1 MNRSK
6 KTFLTGLNFDDSF
19 YAHRKEDT
27 IDALNAKVVTS
38 DEGKAG
44 SLSNVFGNRLVSNQF
59 LDRFAFP
66 KVIGTYEDSNTNDLY
81 YFIKDDNESYIFK
94 YDVSDNFV
102 YLVLRDQDFNDGYTL
117 NFSKSKP
124 VTGVYYVD
132 KLLYWTGPDG
142 REPSRINVDRAIK
155 MHHAGYV
162 TDETAYTDKLSK
174 HLVTVIRKPPM
185 LPLVIEA
192 QTDTSRD
199 TTFLKSRSLT
209 FAYRYIYKD
218 GETSV
223 FSPSSD
229 TYPNQDVDNSNH
241 KTTKKIKVSFPFGEA
256 DTYGISDDV
265 DKVQFAVKFDNDTSY
280 FIWKEFDRDRD
291 SSLFTSQTRSVA
303 GVMNGSFYNDVLG
316 RSVSDSN
323 SIKLY
328 DTVPIEAQA
337 LTVARNRLFLGNFK
351 EGRVNPRSLTESDM
365 TVSVDRRVLNTSTF
379 NQTTRNDG
387 GIRGFSSSSAY
398 QVGIAFYDFA
408 GRTGGVLTNDSLKV
422 ITQERD
428 LSLYVYNKSIKYSFG
443 SNINTAIPDWATHY
457 SILRTKNLTKDFSLT
472 NLVDSIRYYRFDSSG
487 SFTVNVENVD
497 DDGVPNGSFSDNEH
511 TDFSPDHE
519 GVAIGLGDLTSFKQ
533 GYSFQQGDRIKVLTG
548 TDIYEF
554 AITGIYGKYVT
565 VNLVDLNGINY
576 FNVASLAN
584 KDYKFVYEIYSPHK
598 QQENEF
604 FYEVKRYKVV
614 NPGLSNRSLQTIHQD
629 LPGDVYLKSREADTS
644 TVEPFVWE
652 SEDNTAND
660 NEQPVKNGS
669 IHYVDNASFYGSGLN
684 DAVSNAGVTTST
696 ETQDKRIDIQ
706 ITSTSSTGD
715 KIKWSVRNRNQRMNS
730 ANYSYGGSSGTT
742 ITAGTPITLLNG
754 VTISFASNTGHTLN
768 DRWTINLKT
777 EANASNNEMEEHTYQ
792 LYSSPPNGIILSG
805 SKIDFSYYEKEN
817 RWPASDRIT
826 DFDFTIQ
833 PSAITQNYNSLEEL
847 FWETSFGSSFNN
859 RFPFDRIYFRR
870 GTVTTGGN
878 GGKNQIYILDTT
890 SDSSTATWPSGSDV
904 TAVHMILKSKEEQGN
919 EGEGRVESKGTL
931 KIDEPDDYSYSTEL
945 MNPSDDYFL
954 NWVQITGRPNLVPDD
969 VSSQNKVTG
978 ITFSETKIPG
988 SKVNGLSKF
997 SALDEDRLDEVTGP
1011 IRKLTLTTK
1020 TQSTG
1025 TVMLAISENES
1036 TAIYLGESQ
1045 LQGASSGN
1053 QFLAVSKNVI
1063 GTKNTLQGSFGTIN
1077 PESVVTNEG
1086 RAFWFDAKNST
1097 VVRYTGEGLMPIGN
1111 LKMKTYFREKAKE
1124 VFKNN
1129 TIVPATFDDFNNE
1142 YILTFPSHEET
1153 TIVLQSDAEFELN
1166 PSEDFTNPANEALN
1180 GTIPVSIVSPWGITK
1195 YVQFTNGV
1203 GTIVFDSEYKF
1214 QIPSNFLQYPTNN
1227 STITVANSTGTPF
1240 TTSTSN
1246 GITLHSI
1253 GTGGLTISN
1262 VFDDVSAV
1270 VLNLTRVNDP
1280 LTGNIVVEVSRFYT
1294 ETSDL
1299 EYSYDQGSVATP
1311 LLFDTNNQIT
1321 TDDDSYQATF
1331 SASNGSVSIPL
1342 KSNTY
1347 WGLGEDN
1354 INDGCFYVDNETFE
1368 DPEQIPV
1375 GNISISGAQTNTDS
1389 EGNVIAYD
1397 PATFTVT
1404 ISGIEDNIDKIILDS
1419 RPRRTP
1425 LISTSEPSGLSQTG
1439 ATLNASILN
1448 DGAGDT
1454 SAYGFV
1460 WSLTNTSPTISD
1472 ASGTTVITTAT
1483 SLSGSVSYST
1493 DLTGLTAGDLIYY
1506 QAYITTDL
1514 GTFYSGVATHTTAA
1528 ATITAPTVTT
1538 GIFKDSDNSIAGSV
1552 TDNGGD
1558 TAGVNG
1564 ITEIG
1569 FVLSISNTTPSLD
1582 DSSGTFSVTVS
1593 TSNITGFPHLFKRTD
1608 LLLIS
1613 STTYYF
1619 RAYAK
1624 NSAGTAYGSV
1634 TSATTAAQN
1643 GSISGVSKNSPS
1655 SLGSS
1660 GGTVSFRFAKST
1672 DGGGTASG
1680 TASIKILAGGTTIV
1694 ATRSVLLNITGS
1706 YQDRDI
1712 IVPSNSSSSS
1722 RFLTFQ
1728 LLSFDPSSMNDT
1740 GQTLPISIPGGGIT
1754 QSGSSG
1760 TGGGSSGNDG
1770 LQQQQ

>member
-6 KTFLTGLNFDDSF
+6 KTFITGLNFDDSF

-44 SLSNVFGNRLVSNQF
+44 SLSNVFGNRLISNQF

-81 YFIKDDNESYIFK
+81 YFIKDDIESYIFK

-162 TDETAYTDKLSK
+162 TGETAYTDKLSK
-174 HLVTVIRKPPM
+174 SLVTVIRKPPM
-185 LPLVIEA
+185 LPLVTEA
-192 QTDTSRD
+192 QTDAARD

-229 TYPNQDVDNSNH
+229 IYPNQDVDDSNQ

-256 DTYGISDDV
+256 ETYGISDDI

-291 SSLFTSQTRSVA
+291 STLFTTQNRSVS
-303 GVMNGSFYNDVLG
+303 GVITGDFYNDVLG

-328 DTVPIEAQA
+328 DTVPVEAQA

-351 EGRVNPRSLTESDM
+351 EGRVNPRSLTDSDM
-365 TVSVDRRVLNTSTF
+365 SVSVDRRTLNTSTF
-379 NQTTRNDG
+379 NQTIRNDG
-387 GIRGFSSSSAY
+387 GVRGFSSSSAY
-398 QVGIAFYDFA
+398 QIGIAFYDFA
-408 GRTGGVLTNDSLKV
+408 GRSGGVLTNDSLKV
-422 ITQERD
+422 ITQERT
-428 LSLYVYNKSIKYSFG
+428 LSLSSYNKAIKYSFG
-443 SNINTAIPDWATHY
+443 PNINTAIPDWATHY

-472 NLVDSIRYYRFDSSG
+472 NLIDSVRYYRFDSSG

-497 DDGVPNGSFSDNEH
+497 ENDVPNGSFSDNEH

-533 GYSFQQGDRIKVLTG
+533 GYSFQQGDRIKILTG

-554 AITGIYGKYVT
+554 AITGVFGKYVT
-565 VNLVDLNGINY
+565 VNLVDLNGLNF
-576 FNVASLAN
+576 FNTASLAN
-584 KDYKFVYEIYSPHK
+584 KDYRFVYEIYSPHK

-604 FYEVKRYKVV
+604 FYEAKRYKVV
-614 NPGLSNRSLQTIHQD
+614 NAGKSNRHLQSLHED
-629 LPGDVYLKSREADTS
+629 LRGDIYLKNRAADTS
-644 TVEPFVWE
+644 NVEPFVWE
-652 SEDNTAND
+652 SSDSTAND
-660 NEQPVKNGS
+660 NEQPIKYDH
-669 IHYVDNASFYGSGLN
+669 IKYVDKVSFYGTGLN
-684 DAVSNAGVTTST
+684 DAVSNAGSST
-696 ETQDKRIDIQ
+696 AITATDDKRIDIK
-706 ITSTSSTGD
+706 IVSTGTQD
-715 KIKWSVRNRNQRMNS
+715 KIKWAIRERNQRMNS
-730 ANYSYGGSSGTT
+730 ANYSYGGTTGTA
-742 ITAGTPITLLNG
+742 ISAGSAITLLTG
-754 VTISFASNTGHTLN
+754 VTITFDSATGHTLN
-768 DRWTINLKT
+768 DRWTLSVKANLDSGSDT
-777 EANASNNEMEEHTYQ
+777 MEERTFQ
-792 LYSSPPNGIILSG
+792 IYSSPPNGVILTG
-805 SKIDFSYYEKEN
+805 SEIDFSYYERK
-817 RWPASDRIT
+817 SDSRIV
-826 DFDFTIQ
+826 DFDIKAM
-833 PSAITQNYNSLEEL
+833 PGSITQNYSNLEEL
-847 FWETSFGSSFNN
+847 FWETSFGVSFNG
-859 RFPFDRIYFRR
+859 RFSFDRIYFRR
-870 GTVTTGGN
+870 GTVTKDGN
-878 GGKNQIYILDTT
+878 GGKNQIYILNTTADTAT
-890 SDSSTATWPSGSDV
+890 PTWPSGVDP
-904 TAVHMILKSKEEQGN
+904 TTVHMILRSQREQDN
-919 EGEGRVESKGTL
+919 EGERRVTSKGTI
-931 KIDEPDDYSYSTEL
+931 KIDERDNYSYSTEL

-1011 IRKLTLTTK
+1011 LRKLTLTTK

-1053 QFLAVSKNVI
+1053 QFLSVSKSVI

-1097 VVRYTGEGLMPIGN
+1097 VVRYTGEGLMPIGD

-1142 YILTFPSHEET
+1142 YIITFPSHEET
-1153 TIVLQSDAEFELN
+1153 TIVLQQDAEFESN

-1180 GTIPVSIVSPWGITK
+1180 GIIPVSIVAPWGITK

-1214 QIPSNFLQYPTNN
+1214 SVPSNFLQYPTNN
-1227 STITVANSTGTPF
+1227 TTITVSNSSGTPF
-1240 TTSTSN
+1240 TATTSGSVTTYSK
-1246 GITLHSI
+1246 

-1262 VFDDVSAV
+1262 VFDDASAV
-1270 VLNLTRVNDP
+1270 ILNLERLFEP
-1280 LTGNIVVEVSRFYT
+1280 LTGDIVIELPRVYT
-1294 ETSDL
+1294 ETSAL
-1299 EYSYDQGSVATP
+1299 EYSYHDGSNPTP
-1311 LLFDTNNQIT
+1311 LLFNTNNTIT
-1321 TDDDSYQATF
+1321 TDDDIHQATF
-1331 SASNGSVSIPL
+1331 SASNGTVIVPL
-1342 KSNTY
+1342 KSNVH
-1347 WGLGEDN
+1347 WGLGEDDV
-1354 INDGCFYVDNETFE
+1354 NDGCFYVDNETFE
-1368 DPEQIPV
+1368 DPDQIPV
-1375 GNISISGAQTNTDS
+1375 ANLVVGGAQNNTDS
-1389 EGNVIAYD
+1389 NGTIIAYD
-1397 PATFTVT
+1397 PGTFTVT
-1404 ISGIEDNIDKIILDS
+1404 VSGITDNIDKIILDS
-1419 RPRRTP
+1419 RPRTTP
-1425 LISTSEPSGLSQTG
+1425 LISTSEPTGLSQTG
-1439 ATLNASILN
+1439 VTLNASILN
-1448 DGAGDT
+1448 DGAGET

-1460 WSLTNTSPTISD
+1460 WSLTNISPTISD
-1472 ASGTTVITTAT
+1472 SSGTTVITTAT

-1493 DLTGLTAGDLIYY
+1493 DLTGLSSGDLVYY

-1514 GTFYSGVATHTTAA
+1514 GTFYSGVETHTTASA
-1528 ATITAPTVTT
+1528 SITAPTVTT
-1538 GIFKDSDNSIAGSV
+1538 GIYKDSDNSITGNV
-1552 TDNGGD
+1552 TANGGD

-1564 ITEIG
+1564 ITEMG
-1569 FVLSISNTTPSLD
+1569 FVYSASNTTPTLD
-1582 DSSGTFSVTVS
+1582 DSSGTSSVS
-1593 TSNITGFPHLFKRTD
+1593 NPTSNITGFPHFLERTN

-1634 TSATTAAQN
+1634 VSGTTAAPN

-1655 SLGSS
+1655 SLGKN
-1660 GGTVSFRFAKST
+1660 GGTVSFRFTKST
-1672 DGGGTASG
+1672 DGGATATG
-1680 TASIKILAGGTTIV
+1680 GATIKILAGGTTIV
-1694 ATRSVLLNITGS
+1694 ASRSVMFHVSGS

-1712 IVPSNSSSSS
+1712 TIPSNLSSSN
-1722 RFLTFQ
+1722 RTLTFQ
-1728 LLSFDPSSMNDT
+1728 LTEFDPSSLNDT
-1740 GQTLPISIPGGGIT
+1740 GLSLPLGIPGGSVNQAG
-1754 QSGSSG
+1754 QSGN
-1760 TGGGSSGNDG
+1760 GGDG
-1770 LQQQQ
+1770 IDGPGGQVG

>member
-44 SLSNVFGNRLVSNQF
+44 SLSNVFGNRLISNQF

-81 YFIKDDNESYIFK
+81 YFIKDDVESYIFK

-174 HLVTVIRKPPM
+174 SLVTVIRKPPM
-185 LPLVIEA
+185 LPLATEA
-192 QTDTSRD
+192 KTDVSRD

-229 TYPNQDVDNSNH
+229 IYPNQDVDDSNH

-256 DTYGISDDV
+256 ESYGISDDI

-291 SSLFTSQTRSVA
+291 STLFATQTRSA
-303 GVMNGSFYNDVLG
+303 SGVITGDFYNDVLG

-328 DTVPIEAQA
+328 DTVPVEAQA
-337 LTVARNRLFLGNFK
+337 LTIARNRLFLGNFK
-351 EGRVNPRSLTESDM
+351 EGRVNPRSLTSSDM
-365 TVSVDRRVLNTSTF
+365 TVSVDRRILNTSTF
-379 NQTTRNDG
+379 NQTVRNDG

-408 GRTGGVLTNDSLKV
+408 GRSGGVLTNDSLKV
-422 ITQERD
+422 VTQERT
-428 LSLYVYNKSIKYSFG
+428 LSLSTYNKSIKYSFG

-472 NLVDSIRYYRFDSSG
+472 NLIDSVRYYRFDSSG

-497 DDGVPNGSFSDNEH
+497 DNGVPNGSFSDNEY

-533 GYSFQQGDRIKVLTG
+533 GYSFQQADRVKILTG

-554 AITGIYGKYVT
+554 AITGTFGKYVT
-565 VNLVDLNGINY
+565 VNLVDLNGTNY

-584 KDYKFVYEIYSPHK
+584 KDYRFVYEIYSPHK

-604 FYEVKRYKVV
+604 FYEAKRYKVV
-614 NPGLSNRSLQTIHQD
+614 NAGKSNRHLQTLHDD
-629 LPGDVYLKSREADTS
+629 LRGDIYLKSREADTS
-644 TVEPFVWE
+644 TVDPFVWE
-652 SEDNTAND
+652 SEDSTAND
-660 NEQPVKNGS
+660 NEQPVK
-669 IHYVDNASFYGSGLN
+669 HADTKYVEKVSFYGTGLN
-684 DAVSNAGVTTST
+684 DAASNAGVTTSN
-696 ETQDKRIDIQ
+696 ETQDKRIDIK
-706 ITSTSSTGD
+706 IVSTGTQD
-715 KIKWSVRNRNQRMNS
+715 KIKWAIRQRSQRMNT
-730 ANYSYGGSSGTT
+730 ANYAYGGTTGTA
-742 ITAGTPITLLNG
+742 ITAGQPITLLNG
-754 VTISFASNTGHTLN
+754 VTITFDAATGHTLN
-768 DRWTINLKT
+768 DRWTINVKT
-777 EANASNNEMEEHTYQ
+777 DLDAGGDTMEERTFQ
-792 LYSSPPNGIILSG
+792 IYSSPPNGIILAG
-805 SKIDFSYYEKEN
+805 SEIDLSYYERK
-817 RWPASDRIT
+817 SDSRIV
-826 DFDFTIQ
+826 DFDFKVL
-833 PSAITQNYNSLEEL
+833 PDNITQNYPNLEEL
-847 FWETSFGSSFNN
+847 FWETSFGSSFNGK
-859 RFPFDRIYFRR
+859 FSFDRIYFRR

-878 GGKNQIYILDTT
+878 GGKNQIYILNTTADTAT
-890 SDSSTATWPSGSDV
+890 PTWPSGADI
-904 TAVHMILKSKEEQGN
+904 TAVHMILRSQREQAV
-919 EGEGRVESKGTL
+919 ETARRVTSKGNI
-931 KIDEPDDYSYSTEL
+931 KIDEPDNYSYSTEL

-1011 IRKLTLTTK
+1011 LRKLTLTTK

-1053 QFLAVSKNVI
+1053 QFLSVSKSVI

-1097 VVRYTGEGLMPIGN
+1097 VVRYTGEGLMPIGD

-1124 VFKNN
+1124 VFRNDS
-1129 TIVPATFDDFNNE
+1129 IVPATFDDFNNE

-1153 TIVLQSDAEFELN
+1153 TIVLQQDAEFESN

-1180 GTIPVSIVSPWGITK
+1180 GIIPVSIVSPWGITK

-1214 QIPSNFLQYPTNN
+1214 SVPSNFLQYPTNN
-1227 STITVANSTGTPF
+1227 TTITVANSSGTPF
-1240 TTSTSN
+1240 TTATS
-1246 GITLHSI
+1246 GGVTVYSI

-1270 VLNLTRVNDP
+1270 ILNLERLLDP
-1280 LTGNIVVEVSRFYT
+1280 LTGDIIIELPRVYT
-1294 ETSDL
+1294 ETSSL
-1299 EYSYDQGSVATP
+1299 EYSYDQGSNPTP
-1311 LLFDTNNQIT
+1311 LLFNTNNTIT
-1321 TDDDSYQATF
+1321 TDDDIHQATF
-1331 SASNGSVSIPL
+1331 SASNGTVIVPL
-1342 KSNTY
+1342 KSNVY
-1347 WGLGEDN
+1347 WGLGEDD

-1368 DPEQIPV
+1368 DPDQIPV
-1375 GNISISGAQTNTDS
+1375 GNLVVGGAQSNTDS
-1389 EGNVIAYD
+1389 NGNIIAYD
-1397 PATFTVT
+1397 PSTFTVT
-1404 ISGIEDNIDKIILDS
+1404 VSGITDNIDKIILDS
-1419 RPRRTP
+1419 RPRTTP
-1425 LISTSEPSGLSQTG
+1425 LISTSAPSGLSQTG
-1439 ATLNASILN
+1439 VTLNASILN
-1448 DGAGDT
+1448 DGAGQT

-1472 ASGTTVITTAT
+1472 SSGTTVITTAT
-1483 SLSGSVSYST
+1483 SLSEAVSYST

-1514 GTFYSGVATHTTAA
+1514 GTFYSGVQVHETAA
-1528 ATITAPTVTT
+1528 ANITAPTVTT
-1538 GIFKDSDNSIAGSV
+1538 DNFETSDNSIIGTV
-1552 TDNGGD
+1552 TANGGD
-1558 TAGVNG
+1558 TAGTNG

-1569 FVLSISNTTPSLD
+1569 FVYSNTNTTPTIGQ
-1582 DSSGTFSVTVS
+1582 SGTTQVS
-1593 TSNITGFPHLFKRTD
+1593 NPTSNINGFPHIFKRSS

-1613 STTYYF
+1613 SQTYYF

-1624 NSAGTAYGSV
+1624 NSVGTSYGSV
-1634 TSATTAAQN
+1634 VSTSTPAQP
-1643 GSISGVSKNSPS
+1643 GQISGVSKNSPS
-1655 SLGSS
+1655 NLPTNGGNVSFRFNKSTTSTNAAQGTFSIKVLHGNSIVVSRTGSINVTGPYQDVNISVPSNTGTSSRTLTFSLTAFNPSSMNGTGQSLPLTIPGGSVTQFAGGSS
-1660 GGTVSFRFAKST
+1660 GG
-1672 DGGGTASG
+1672 GG
-1680 TASIKILAGGTTIV
+1680 
-1694 ATRSVLLNITGS
+1694 
-1706 YQDRDI
+1706 
-1712 IVPSNSSSSS
+1712 
-1722 RFLTFQ
+1722 
-1728 LLSFDPSSMNDT
+1728 
-1740 GQTLPISIPGGGIT
+1740 
-1754 QSGSSG
+1754 
-1760 TGGGSSGNDG
+1760 GGGSSP
-1770 LQQQQ
+1770 

>member
-185 LPLVIEA
+185 LPLVTEA
-192 QTDTSRD
+192 QTDATRD

-229 TYPNQDVDNSNH
+229 TYPNQDVDDSNH

-256 DTYGISDDV
+256 ESYGISDDI

-291 SSLFTSQTRSVA
+291 SSLFATQTRSVS
-303 GVMNGSFYNDVLG
+303 GVITGDFYNDVLG
-316 RSVSDSN
+316 RAVSDSN
-323 SIKLY
+323 SVKLY

-337 LTVARNRLFLGNFK
+337 LTIARNRLFLGNFK
-351 EGRVNPRSLTESDM
+351 EGRVNPRSLTSSDM
-365 TVSVDRRVLNTSTF
+365 TVSVDRRILNTSTF
-379 NQTTRNDG
+379 NQTVRNDG

-398 QVGIAFYDFA
+398 QLGIAFYDFA
-408 GRTGGVLTNDSLKV
+408 GRSGGVLTNDSLKV
-422 ITQERD
+422 ITQERT
-428 LSLYVYNKSIKYSFG
+428 LSLSSYNKAIKYSFG
-443 SNINTAIPDWATHY
+443 SSINTAIPDWATHY

-472 NLVDSIRYYRFDSSG
+472 NLIDSIRYYRFDSSG
-487 SFTVNVENVD
+487 SYTVNVENVD
-497 DDGVPNGSFSDNEH
+497 ENGVPNGSFSDNEY

-519 GVAIGLGDLTSFKQ
+519 GIAIGLGDLTSFKQ

-548 TDIYEF
+548 SDVYEF
-554 AITGIYGKYVT
+554 AITGTFGKYVT

-576 FNVASLAN
+576 FNAASLAN

-614 NPGLSNRSLQTIHQD
+614 NAGKSNRRLQTLHDD
-629 LPGDVYLKSREADTS
+629 LRGDIYLKSRAADTS
-644 TVEPFVWE
+644 TVEPFTWE

-660 NEQPVKNGS
+660 NEQPVKNAS
-669 IHYVDNASFYGSGLN
+669 IHYVDKVSFYGSGLN
-684 DAVSNAGVTTST
+684 DATSNAGVTTST
-696 ETQDKRIDIQ
+696 VTQDKRIDIK
-706 ITSTSSTGD
+706 IVSTGTQD
-715 KIKWSVRNRNQRMNS
+715 KIKWAVRNRNQRMNS
-730 ANYSYGGSSGTT
+730 ANYSYGGTSGTT
-742 ITAGTPITLLNG
+742 ITAGQAITLLNG
-754 VTISFASNTGHTLN
+754 VTITFDAATGHTLN

-792 LYSSPPNGIILSG
+792 LYSSPPNGIILGG
-805 SKIDFSYYEKEN
+805 SKIDFSYYEKKKRN
-817 RWPASDRIT
+817 LASDQIKE
-826 DFDFTIQ
+826 FDFTVNPDQ
-833 PSAITQNYNSLEEL
+833 ITQNYDSLEEL
-847 FWETSFGSSFNN
+847 FWETNFGSSFNGKFN
-859 RFPFDRIYFRR
+859 FNNIYFRR

-878 GGKNQIYILDTT
+878 GGKNQIYILNTTADT
-890 SDSSTATWPSGSDV
+890 STPTWPQGSDV
-904 TAVHMILKSKEEQGN
+904 TAVHMILKSEREQSN
-919 EGEGRVESKGTL
+919 ETEGRVNSKGTL
-931 KIDEPDDYSYSTEL
+931 KIDEPDDYSYATEL

-1011 IRKLTLTTK
+1011 LRKLTLTTK

-1053 QFLAVSKNVI
+1053 QFLTVSKSVI

-1097 VVRYTGEGLMPIGN
+1097 VVRYTGEGLMPIGD

-1124 VFKNN
+1124 VFKNDS
-1129 TIVPATFDDFNNE
+1129 IVPATFDDFNNE

-1153 TIVLQSDAEFELN
+1153 TIVLQQDAEFESN

-1180 GTIPVSIVSPWGITK
+1180 GIIPVSIVSPWGITK

-1214 QIPSNFLQYPTNN
+1214 SVPSNFLQYPTNN
-1227 STITVANSTGTPF
+1227 TTITVANSSGTPF
-1240 TTSTSN
+1240 TTATS
-1246 GITLHSI
+1246 GGVTVYSI

-1270 VLNLTRVNDP
+1270 ILNLERLFDP
-1280 LTGNIVVEVSRFYT
+1280 LTGDIVIEIPRVYT
-1294 ETSDL
+1294 ETPPL
-1299 EYSYDQGSVATP
+1299 EYSYQYGSNPTP
-1311 LLFDTNNQIT
+1311 LLFNTDNTIT
-1321 TDDDSYQATF
+1321 TDDDIYQATF
-1331 SASNGSVSIPL
+1331 SASNGTVAVPL
-1342 KSNTY
+1342 KSNVH

-1354 INDGCFYVDNETFE
+1354 INDGCFYVDNEVFE
-1368 DPEQIPV
+1368 DPDQIPV
-1375 GNISISGAQTNTDS
+1375 ANLVIGGAQSNTDS
-1389 EGNVIAYD
+1389 NGNIIAYD
-1397 PATFTVT
+1397 PGTFTVT
-1404 ISGIEDNIDKIILDS
+1404 VSGITDNIDKIILDS
-1419 RPRRTP
+1419 RPRTTP
-1425 LISTSEPSGLSQTG
+1425 LISTSAPTGLSQTG
-1439 ATLNASILN
+1439 VTLNASIFN
-1448 DGAGDT
+1448 DGTGDT

-1472 ASGTTVITTAT
+1472 SSGTTVITTAT
-1483 SLSGSVSYST
+1483 SLSGSVTYST

-1514 GTFYSGVATHTTAA
+1514 GTFYSGVQVHETAA
-1528 ATITAPTVTT
+1528 ANITAPTVTT
-1538 GIFKDSDNSIAGSV
+1538 DNFESSDNTITGTV
-1552 TDNGGD
+1552 TANGGD
-1558 TAGVNG
+1558 TAGTNG

-1569 FVLSISNTTPSLD
+1569 FVYSNTNTTPTIGQ
-1582 DSSGTFSVTVS
+1582 SGTTQVTNP
-1593 TSNITGFPHLFKRTD
+1593 TSNINGFPHIFKRSE
-1608 LLLIS
+1608 LLLLS
-1613 STTYYF
+1613 SATYYF

-1624 NSAGTAYGSV
+1624 NSVGTSYGSV
-1634 TSATTAAQN
+1634 VSTTTPAQP
-1643 GSISGVSKNSPS
+1643 GTISGVSKNSPS
-1655 SLGSS
+1655 TLPSS
-1660 GGTVSFRFAKST
+1660 GGNVSFRFTKST
-1672 DGGGTASG
+1672 TSTNAAQGTF
-1680 TASIKILAGGTTIV
+1680 SIKILSGTSIV
-1694 ATRSVLLNITGS
+1694 ASRSGSINVTGA
-1706 YQDRDI
+1706 YQDVNI
-1712 IVPSNSSSSS
+1712 SVPSNTSSST
-1722 RFLTFQ
+1722 RYLTFS
-1728 LLSFDPSSMNDT
+1728 LSFFNPSSMNDT
-1740 GQTLPISIPGGGIT
+1740 GNNTPFTIPGGLVT
-1754 QSGSSG
+1754 QSGSSSG
-1760 TGGGSSGNDG
+1760 GGGGGGGSSP
-1770 LQQQQ
+1770 

>member
-124 VTGVYYVD
+124 VTGVYFVD
-132 KLLYWTGPDG
+132 KLLYWTGPDE
-142 REPSRINVDRAIK
+142 REPSRINVDRGIK
-155 MHHAGYV
+155 MHHSGY
-162 TDETAYTDKLSK
+162 TTEETAYTDKLSK

-185 LPLVIEA
+185 LPLVTEA
-192 QTDTSRD
+192 QEDTSRD

-229 TYPNQDVDNSNH
+229 MYPNQDVDNANH

-256 DTYGISDDV
+256 ETYGISDDI
-265 DKVQFAVKFDNDTSY
+265 DKVQFSVKFDNDTSY

-291 SSLFTSQTRSVA
+291 SGLFANQKRSVA
-303 GVMNGSFYNDVLG
+303 GVLSGDFHNDVLG
-316 RSVSDSN
+316 RAVSDSN

-328 DTVPIEAQA
+328 DTVPTEAQA

-351 EGRVNPRSLTESDM
+351 EGRVNPRSLTASDM
-365 TVSVDRRVLNTSTF
+365 TASVDRRILNTSTF

-387 GIRGFSSSSAY
+387 GTRGFSSSSAY

-408 GRTGGVLTNDSLKV
+408 GRSGGVLTNDSLKV
-422 ITQERD
+422 VTQERT
-428 LSLYVYNKSIKYSFG
+428 LALYNYNKSIKYSFG
-443 SNINTAIPDWATHY
+443 QNFNTAIPDWATHY

-472 NLVDSIRYYRFDSSG
+472 NLIDSIRYYRFDSSG

-497 DDGVPNGSFSDNEH
+497 ENGVLNGSFSENEY

-533 GYSFQQGDRIKVLTG
+533 GYSFQNGDRVKVLTG
-548 TDIYEF
+548 SDVYEF
-554 AITGIYGKYVT
+554 AITGVFGKYVT

-584 KDYKFVYEIYSPHK
+584 KDYKFIYEIYSPHK

-604 FYEVKRYKVV
+604 FYEAKRYKVV
-614 NPGLSNRSLQTIHQD
+614 NPGLSNRSLQTLHDD
-629 LPGDVYLKSREADTS
+629 LRGDVYLKSRDADTS
-644 TVEPFVWE
+644 TVEPFTWE

-660 NEQPVKNGS
+660 NEQPIKNAS
-669 IHYVDNASFYGSGLN
+669 IDYVDNASFYGSGLN
-684 DAVSNAGVTTST
+684 DAGSNAGVTTTT
-696 ETQDKRIDIQ
+696 EIQDKRIDIK
-706 ITSTSSTGD
+706 ITSTSTNGD
-715 KIKWSVRNRNQRMNS
+715 KIKWAVRSRNQRMNS

-742 ITAGTPITLLNG
+742 IVAGTPITLLSG
-754 VTISFASNTGHTLN
+754 VTITFDAATGHTLN

-777 EANASNNEMEEHTYQ
+777 ESFASNSEMEEHTYQ
-792 LYSSPPNGIILSG
+792 LYSSPPNGIILAG
-805 SKIDFSYYEKEN
+805 SKIDFSYYEKKKRN
-817 RWPASDRIT
+817 LASDQTIE
-826 DFDFTIQ
+826 FDFTTQ
-833 PSAITQNYNSLEEL
+833 PSDVSQNYNSLEEL

-859 RFPFDRIYFRR
+859 RFDFDKIYFRR

-878 GGKNQIYILDTT
+878 GGKNQIYILNTTADTA
-890 SDSSTATWPSGSDV
+890 SATWPSGSDV
-904 TAVHMILKSKEEQGN
+904 TAVHVILKSNREQDN
-919 EGEGRVESKGTL
+919 ETEGRVSSKGTL

-1053 QFLAVSKNVI
+1053 EFLSVSKSVI

-1097 VVRYTGEGLMPIGN
+1097 VVRYTGEGLMPIGD

-1124 VFKNN
+1124 VFRNN

-1142 YILTFPSHEET
+1142 YIITFPSHEET
-1153 TIVLQSDAEFELN
+1153 TIVLQQDAEFELN

-1180 GTIPVSIVSPWGITK
+1180 GTIPVSIISPWGITK

-1214 QIPSNFLQYPTNN
+1214 QIPSNFLQYPTGNT
-1227 STITVANSTGTPF
+1227 TITVANSTGTPF
-1240 TTSTSN
+1240 TTSTS
-1246 GITLHSI
+1246 GGVILHSA
-1253 GTGGLTISN
+1253 GTGGLTVSN
-1262 VFDDVSAV
+1262 VFDDVAAV
-1270 VLNLTRVNDP
+1270 ILNLTRVNDP
-1280 LTGNIVVEVSRFYT
+1280 LTGDIVIELPRVYT
-1294 ETSDL
+1294 ETSAL
-1299 EYSYDQGSVATP
+1299 EYSYEQGSNPTP
-1311 LLFDTNNQIT
+1311 LLFNTNNTIT
-1321 TDDDSYQATF
+1321 TDDDIHQATF

-1342 KSNTY
+1342 KSNGH
-1347 WGLGEDN
+1347 WGIGVDSP
-1354 INDGCFYVDNETFE
+1354 NDGCFYVDNETFE
-1368 DPEQIPV
+1368 DPDQIPIANLVV
-1375 GNISISGAQTNTDS
+1375 GGAQSNTDS
-1389 EGNVIAYD
+1389 NGNIIAYD
-1397 PATFTVT
+1397 PSTFTVT
-1404 ISGIEDNIDKIILDS
+1404 VSGIEDNINKIILDS
-1419 RPRRTP
+1419 RPRTTP
-1425 LISTSEPSGLSQTG
+1425 LMSTSEPSGLSQTG
-1439 ATLNASILN
+1439 VTLNASILN
-1448 DGAGDT
+1448 DGAGET

-1460 WSLTNTSPTISD
+1460 WSLTNADPTISD
-1472 ASGTTVITTAT
+1472 SSGTTIITTAT

-1493 DLTGLTAGDLIYY
+1493 DITGLTAGDLIYY
-1506 QAYITTDL
+1506 QAYVTTDL
-1514 GTFYSGVATHTTAA
+1514 GTFYSGAVTHETASSNV
-1528 ATITAPTVTT
+1528 TAPSVTT
-1538 GIFKDSDNSIAGSV
+1538 GSFNASDNSITGTV
-1552 TDNGGD
+1552 TANGGD
-1558 TAGVNG
+1558 TAGTNG
-1564 ITEIG
+1564 ITEMG
-1569 FVLSISNTTPSLD
+1569 FVYSTVNTIPALD
-1582 DSSGTFSVTVS
+1582 DSSGTTSIS
-1593 TSNITGFPHLFKRTD
+1593 NPLSNITGFPHIFKRTG

-1613 STTYYF
+1613 SSTYYF

-1624 NSAGTAYGSV
+1624 NSVGTAYGSV
-1634 TSATTAAQN
+1634 TQVTTAAPN
-1643 GSISGVSKNSPS
+1643 GFISGVQRIGGSLLNQNGGTVTFRFNRDSNFTTATGTARIKVLGDGNPITTRTVNLSVSGSYRDYGINIPINPSSSSITLSFQLSSFSPS
-1655 SLGSS
+1655 SLNG
-1660 GGTVSFRFAKST
+1660 
-1672 DGGGTASG
+1672 
-1680 TASIKILAGGTTIV
+1680 
-1694 ATRSVLLNITGS
+1694 
-1706 YQDRDI
+1706 
-1712 IVPSNSSSSS
+1712 
-1722 RFLTFQ
+1722 
-1728 LLSFDPSSMNDT
+1728 T
-1740 GQTLPISIPGGGIT
+1740 GQTLPLNIPGGT
-1754 QSGSSG
+1754 VQQAG
-1760 TGGGSSGNDG
+1760 TGGPGTP
-1770 LQQQQ
+1770 